1 MLFGFRAAGLRFSST
16 FGAVLCG
23 VFVGR
28 LITPG
33 TSRND
38 GVQWLAAM
46 VNWSATSCT
55 VVAAIQ
61 WLKNLWITCVVKK
74 YWTVSFRLVYHATCI
89 KAVVERYSSLLRS
102 FSSIFMLGSW
112 NFKLMYSR
120 QLRAETQAFIANPV
134 PDLLRC
140 TLQNMIMD
148 SNFEAQ
154 FWNKWKLF
162 LVISIQCVVTES
174 KLKIMRKLPY
184 CVFGEIYYRQVPLR

>member
-112 NFKLMYSR
+112 NFKLMY
-120 QLRAETQAFIANPV
+120 QAIACGNAGLHCKSSAGPAALHITEH
-134 PDLLRC
+134 DYG
-140 TLQNMIMD
+140 
-148 SNFEAQ
+148 FQ
-154 FWNKWKLF
+154 FWS
-162 LVISIQCVVTES
+162 SI
-174 KLKIMRKLPY
+174 LKQMKAVSCNFNSVCGDWVKIKDNA
-184 CVFGEIYYRQVPLR
+184 